1 MMIDHPIIQQHNEYS
16 TQISSEKKFISASEL
31 LASINMNIKV
41 EPQEISDEEL
51 LQMAL
56 MFEKKYPQ

>member
-1 MMIDHPIIQQHNEYS
+1 MMIDRPSIQQHNEYS
-16 TQISSEKKFISASEL
+16 TTTSSEKKFISASEL

-41 EPQEISDEEL
+41 EPEEISDEEL

-56 MFEKKYPQ
+56 MFEKKHQY

>member
-16 TQISSEKKFISASEL
+16 TTISSNKKFISASEL